1 MFEAARTTASP
12 AAIWTICI
20 VALGCLVF
28 WLGAIAV
35 ADKYPF
41 WRHWQPQDMPGPV
54 LGGIHAAAGGRSVSP
69 SRDAPAVFTE
79 PLEVPAQRDAA
90 PAPAGTPAAAGEAA
104 TAAGAMPA
112 QRTADADHPERS
124 ATGNEG

>member
-1 MFEAARTTASP
+1 MNEAVRTTASP

-20 VALGCLVF
+20 VALGCLIF

-41 WRHWQPQDMPGPV
+41 WRHWQAPDMPGPV

-69 SRDAPAVFTE
+69 SR
-79 PLEVPAQRDAA
+79 
-90 PAPAGTPAAAGEAA
+90 AA

-124 ATGNEG
+124 GTGNEG

>member
-1 MFEAARTTASP
+1 MIEAVRTTASP

-20 VALGCLVF
+20 VALGCLIF

-41 WRHWQPQDMPGPV
+41 WRHWQAPDMPGPV

-79 PLEVPAQRDAA
+79 PLEVPAQRGTESAH
-90 PAPAGTPAAAGEAA
+90 AGTPAAAGDAT
-104 TAAGAMPA
+104 TAAPAMPA

-124 ATGNEG
+124 GTGNEG